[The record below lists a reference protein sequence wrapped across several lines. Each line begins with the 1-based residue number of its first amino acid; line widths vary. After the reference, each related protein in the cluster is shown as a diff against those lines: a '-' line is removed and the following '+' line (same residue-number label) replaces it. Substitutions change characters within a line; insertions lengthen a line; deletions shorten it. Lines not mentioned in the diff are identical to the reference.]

1 MVALLS
7 LIGIYVQIIVGN
19 GGWSLQFIIHFL
31 MFYSATFYLKGVFQQ
46 SFVWDAKT
54 KGRAVNPRT

>member
-1 MVALLS
+1 MLVFMVALLS

-46 SFVWDAKT
+46 SFV
-54 KGRAVNPRT
+54 